1 MISTAYSTMLK
12 PFCLCLSL
20 LLLSHC
26 ASQEPAAESA
36 TKTSPS
42 PPESVVYV
50 LGDLHGDLNAAKA
63 AMALTGAT
71 NTAGEWTG
79 QGLTV
84 VQTGDLID
92 RGPEDRAVLDWFE
105 QLAAEAPRHDSV
117 LHLLNG
123 NHEIMN
129 VEGDF
134 RYIHP
139 DSMAAFS
146 DLADASRSEQLG
158 IADAPLAV
166 QGRANAFAPGGR
178 YAQQLAKRPAVLV
191 LGDTLFVHGG
201 ILPEHVTYGLE
212 QINTDYEQH
221 LEKGTPLPAILQPS
235 DTSPLWTRIY
245 SQPAQ
250 AADCVSL
257 QAVLTRLK
265 LQRMVV
271 AHSVHPHINSAC
283 NDQVWRIDTGM
294 SKAYQGRI
302 EVLKLQGNSAR
313 VLTPDSP

>member
-1 MISTAYSTMLK
+1 MLK
-12 PFCLCLSL
+12 TLLLLSSL
-20 LLLSHC
+20 LWLSHC
-26 ASQEPAAESA
+26 ASQEPAAEA
-36 TKTSPS
+36 TQTTEK
-42 PPESVVYV
+42 PPEATIYV
-50 LGDLHGDLNAAKA
+50 LGDLHGDLTAAQQ

-71 NTAGEWTG
+71 NAAGEWVG

-105 QLAAEAPRHDSV
+105 RLAAEAPKHQSV

-139 DSMAAFS
+139 DSMAAFA
-146 DLADASRSEQLG
+146 DLADATRSQELG
-158 IADAPLAV
+158 IVDAPAAV
-166 QGRANAFAPGGR
+166 QGRANAFAPGGI
-178 YAQQLAKRPAVLV
+178 YAQQLAKRPAVLI

-201 ILPEHVTYGLE
+201 ILPEHVSYGIE
-212 QINTDYEQH
+212 QINHDYAAH
-221 LEKGTPLPAILQPS
+221 LTQGTALPKILQPS
-235 DTSPLWTRIY
+235 DTSPLWTRVY
-245 SQPAQ
+245 SQIDQ
-250 AADCVSL
+250 VVDCNAL

-271 AHSVHPHINSAC
+271 AHTVQPHINSAC

-294 SKAYQGRI
+294 SKAYQSRVEI
-302 EVLKLQGNSAR
+302 LKLQGSTAQ
-313 VLTPDSP
+313 VLTPNSP

>member
-1 MISTAYSTMLK
+1 MFKGLILLGSILW
-12 PFCLCLSL
+12 LSQ
-20 LLLSHC
+20 C
-26 ASQEPAAESA
+26 APQEPAAEASQAPEKSA
-36 TKTSPS
+36 EAT
-42 PPESVVYV
+42 VYV
-50 LGDLHGDLNAAKA
+50 LGDLHGDLAAAQK

-71 NTAGEWTG
+71 NAAGEWIG

-105 QLAAEAPRHDSV
+105 RLVAEAPKHQSV

-139 DSMAAFS
+139 DSMAAFA
-146 DLADASRSEQLG
+146 DLADATRSQQLG
-158 IADAPLAV
+158 IVDAPAAV
-166 QGRANAFAPGGR
+166 QGRANAFAPGGV
-178 YAQQLAKRPAVLV
+178 YAQQLAKRPAVLI

-201 ILPEHVTYGLE
+201 ILPEHVSYGIE
-212 QINTDYEQH
+212 QINQDYAEH
-221 LEKGTPLPAILQPS
+221 LREGKALPEILQPS
-235 DTSPLWTRIY
+235 DTSPLWTRVY
-245 SQPAQ
+245 SHTDQ
-250 AADCVSL
+250 AVDCNAL

-271 AHSVHPHINSAC
+271 AHTVQPHINSAC

-294 SKAYQGRI
+294 SQAYQGKI
-302 EVLKLQGNSAR
+302 EVLKLQGSSAQ
-313 VLTPDSP
+313 VLTPNSP